1 MTANRYDQAAEA
13 PILNTYVPINFGEL
27 YRIGATQKAAVDEAA
42 KQFSTALQKFGEFRS
57 PSAVDT
63 QNWYNLTI
71 NRKDVQDAIS
81 QIAQNPDAMK
91 DASFRANLQSL
102 INSTDYSS
110 LSLLKESADNLRL
123 GLQTRAKMKAEGLY
137 NEDWDESDI
146 ANYDTLG
153 TKKVFEDISPVKF
166 MTANQL
172 SNPYFD
178 NLKPGSLGVQWK
190 DGVKYQVTGNN
201 MDDLY
206 AVANAHYM
214 ISLILPKD
222 RNITNRCLKI
232 LVEMQMQLDNNLQI

>member
-1 MTANRYDQAAEA
+1 
-13 PILNTYVPINFGEL
+13 
-27 YRIGATQKAAVDEAA
+27 
-42 KQFSTALQKFGEFRS
+42 
-57 PSAVDT
+57 
-63 QNWYNLTI
+63 
-71 NRKDVQDAIS
+71 
-81 QIAQNPDAMK
+81 MK

-110 LSLLKESADNLRL
+110 LSLLKESADNLRA
-123 GLQTRAKMKAEGLY
+123 GLEMRAKMEAEGLY
-137 NEDWDESDI
+137 NEYWDESDI

-206 AVANAHYM
+206 AVANAHYND
-214 ISLILPKD
+214 LINTPQGQKYY
-222 RNITNRCLKI
+222 
-232 LVEMQMQLDNNLQI
+232 Q